1 MYMWHKAPADLIMVV
16 ERGQVAD
23 RGPTWQ
29 RLTNVLRPE
38 GEQARGPAVLL
49 SQRVA
54 LLQQRLGIRRDVVT
68 TRAPYQLCRVVFDHA

>member
-1 MYMWHKAPADLIMVV
+1 MAAAGGQDA

-23 RGPTWQ
+23 RGPT
-29 RLTNVLRPE
+29 
-38 GEQARGPAVLL
+38 AML

>member
-1 MYMWHKAPADLIMVV
+1 MAAAGGQDA

-29 RLTNVLRPE
+29 RLADILRPE
-38 GEQARGPAVLL
+38 GEQAHGPTALL